1 MTAQG
6 PESRPAS
13 SRHVRRRELGGPD
26 PLDRRLG
33 VLPTSGVSRLFSFFR
48 SRSALGLAPSV
59 TPAVIFI
66 PVGFLLGPRA
76 LGVLSEPMFDWL
88 HAAVAVALAVLGVL
102 VGIAVGRWVRVGR
115 RLLIAAS
122 LQGLITFLVVA
133 AAVAV
138 AVGLTG
144 DASDAPF
151 ISLALTLGVC
161 AAVSSAT
168 SADPVSNPAGAE
180 ASRVADLD
188 DVLPIVVA
196 TIALALLPTV
206 PGRGVWLTLAAPVVA
221 GLAVGVVG
229 WLLFERAES
238 GAERVVFVLGA
249 LALAG
254 GAAAYAHVS
263 PLTVGLIAG
272 WLWSAT
278 PGRADEIIYD
288 DLRKVQHPLVVLLL
302 VTAGVF
308 WVPLATSIWLV
319 GPYVLFRLAGK
330 VIGAWAAAPIAGVR
344 PSLLA
349 AYLVPSGVLAVA
361 FGLNFMQIL
370 PAPVCERVLATVV
383 AGTITFELLGLVV
396 VPEWRRR
403 DA

>member
-1 MTAQG
+1 
-6 PESRPAS
+6 
-13 SRHVRRRELGGPD
+13 
-26 PLDRRLG
+26 
-33 VLPTSGVSRLFSFFR
+33 
-48 SRSALGLAPSV
+48 
-59 TPAVIFI
+59 
-66 PVGFLLGPRA
+66 
-76 LGVLSEPMFDWL
+76 
-88 HAAVAVALAVLGVL
+88 
-102 VGIAVGRWVRVGR
+102 
-115 RLLIAAS
+115 
-122 LQGLITFLVVA
+122 
-133 AAVAV
+133 
-138 AVGLTG
+138 
-144 DASDAPF
+144 
-151 ISLALTLGVC
+151 
-161 AAVSSAT
+161 
-168 SADPVSNPAGAE
+168 
-180 ASRVADLD
+180 
-188 DVLPIVVA
+188 
-196 TIALALLPTV
+196 
-206 PGRGVWLTLAAPVVA
+206 VA